1 MEDMLGSPIQPTRL
15 HEYVAE
21 RIRNLMLDESIHPGD
36 RLPSE
41 RHLAERLGVS
51 RLVIREAL
59 MALNMQGLIDVK
71 PGSGAY
77 VTEPSRQRVEETIS
91 FYLKMR
97 KSARFHESI
106 LEVRTPL
113 GIEIA
118 GLAAERATDEHFVQL
133 QAAIENMANHIDNAE
148 DFARSDLE
156 FHEVLA
162 SATGNELF
170 PMLLGPI
177 SNLLLG
183 FRIQAYEYDTRGA
196 IEGGLRFH
204 RLILDCVKRHDVDG
218 ARLAMRQH
226 MEQAHTLYEAAL
238 NNDKDS

>member
-1 MEDMLGSPIQPTRL
+1 MEDMLGSPIQQTRL

-21 RIRNLMLDESIHPGD
+21 RIRKLALDESIHPGD

-59 MALNMQGLIDVK
+59 MMLNMQGLIEVK

-77 VTEPSRQRVEETIS
+77 VTELSQQHVMDTIS
-91 FYLKMR
+91 FYLRMR

-113 GIEIA
+113 EIEIA
-118 GLAAERATDEHFVQL
+118 GLAAERATDEHIVLMRQ
-133 QAAIENMANHIDNAE
+133 AIEKMANHKDNAE

-156 FHEVLA
+156 FHEALA
-162 SATGNELF
+162 GATANELF
-170 PMLLGPI
+170 PMLLSPI
-177 SNLLLG
+177 SSLLLG
-183 FRIQAYEYDTRGA
+183 FRIQAYEYDAKGA
-196 IEGGLRFH
+196 TQGGLLFH
-204 RLILDCVKRHDVDG
+204 KLILECVKRHDVDG

-238 NNDKDS
+238 KNEKDS